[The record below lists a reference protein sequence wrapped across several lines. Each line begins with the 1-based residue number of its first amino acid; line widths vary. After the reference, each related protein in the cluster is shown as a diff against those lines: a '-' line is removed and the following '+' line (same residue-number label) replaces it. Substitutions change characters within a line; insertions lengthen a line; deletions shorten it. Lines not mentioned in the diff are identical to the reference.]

1 MFSKDFIID
10 KILSNKNDVDYSRQ
24 VLIAFNLLTQ
34 NCKTARQKTAAK
46 KQIKQYA
53 KKYDIDLAAMNINI

>member
-1 MFSKDFIID
+1 MFSKDFIIN
-10 KILSNKNDVDYSRQ
+10 KILSDKDNVDYTRQ

-34 NCKTARQKTAAK
+34 NCKTTRQKTAAI

-53 KKYDIDLAAMNINI
+53 KKYDINLVAMNINI